1 MYLWLNGWQ
10 KPFKWVNIDLAHSF
24 RRNNP
29 WSLAYKP
36 LERALWCWE
45 HIAGEWQTGS
55 GERERRKREGQISA
69 KQFTLRGT
77 HAWARALSLNFS
89 NLHKKS
95 PVGDHAVSTVS
106 LRRIFHNNP
115 HIRSEIWG
123 METKCHW
130 QGDKYMCLY
139 LTHGQPRVWRKA
151 GM

>member
-1 MYLWLNGWQ
+1 MPDRNHLSEQRQIWLTVSEGIIHGLLPINHWKEPCGAGSTEQGRGRQAAEKQ
-10 KPFKWVNIDLAHSF
+10 KE
-24 RRNNP
+24 
-29 WSLAYKP
+29 
-36 LERALWCWE
+36 ERGADICKKL
-45 HIAGEWQTGS
+45 
-55 GERERRKREGQISA
+55 
-69 KQFTLRGT
+69 TLRGT
-77 HAWARALSLNFS
+77 RAWARALSLNFS

-95 PVGDHAVSTVS
+95 PVGDYAVSTVS

-139 LTHGQPRVWRKA
+139 LSHGQPRFWRKA